1 MYKFNAF
8 WINVFQVEE
17 LTLMPSELEKTIT
30 DHKKKLEKLE
40 GDKKIEEDKLAAV
53 MESLKTETK
62 VWTTLCVLDQGMDRS
77 VIDSLCEH

>member
-1 MYKFNAF
+1 MHL

-40 GDKKIEEDKLAAV
+40 GDKKIEEEKLAAV

-62 VWTTLCVLDQGMDRS
+62 VWIYLFYTVFMNNDEQTS
-77 VIDSLCEH
+77 SLN

>member
-1 MYKFNAF
+1 
-8 WINVFQVEE
+8 
-17 LTLMPSELEKTIT
+17 MPSELEKTIT

-62 VWTTLCVLDQGMDRS
+62 V
-77 VIDSLCEH
+77 

>member
-1 MYKFNAF
+1 M
-8 WINVFQVEE
+8 FQVEE

-40 GDKKIEEDKLAAV
+40 GDKKIEEEKLAAV

-62 VWTTLCVLDQGMDRS
+62 VGSNLCVLDQGMDRS
-77 VIDSLCEH
+77 VLDSLYEQK

>member
-77 VIDSLCEH
+77 VIDSLCEQ

>member
-1 MYKFNAF
+1 M
-8 WINVFQVEE
+8 FQVEE

-62 VWTTLCVLDQGMDRS
+62 V
-77 VIDSLCEH
+77 

>member
-1 MYKFNAF
+1 MHL

-40 GDKKIEEDKLAAV
+40 GDKKIEEEKLAAV

-62 VWTTLCVLDQGMDRS
+62 VWIYLFYTVFMNNDVQTS
-77 VIDSLCEH
+77 SLN

>member
-1 MYKFNAF
+1 M
-8 WINVFQVEE
+8 FQVEE

-40 GDKKIEEDKLAAV
+40 GDKKIEEEKLAAV

-62 VWTTLCVLDQGMDRS
+62 VFKQTCSLD
-77 VIDSLCEH
+77 